1 VPGAVGEDGAVQPD
15 RDRGEV
21 GATAGVAS
29 FHLVREPGWRAPVVL
44 GRLGADR
51 LRLRGVPGLRFAR
64 LLGTGSGSAATGADL
79 ARSALFAVW
88 ESAGALAGF
97 EDGWFAERAARVR
110 ACGGEAYTLRLA
122 LLSGHGRWGG
132 RDVLAALRPARP
144 SIEAGPVAVL
154 TRATVRPSR
163 WHRFRSARPPVSAEV
178 AAAPGLRAMVAIGE
192 APVGLQA
199 TFSLWTD
206 AAAVTAFARSP
217 RHRDVV
223 RRTRAEHWYGEELFA
238 RFAPLGATG
247 TWDARDPLA
256 A

>member
-97 EDGWFAERAARVR
+97 ED
-110 ACGGEAYTLRLA
+110 
-122 LLSGHGRWGG
+122 
-132 RDVLAALRPARP
+132 
-144 SIEAGPVAVL
+144 AG
-154 TRATVRPSR
+154 
-163 WHRFRSARPPVSAEV
+163 
-178 AAAPGLRAMVAIGE
+178 
-192 APVGLQA
+192 
-199 TFSLWTD
+199 
-206 AAAVTAFARSP
+206 
-217 RHRDVV
+217 
-223 RRTRAEHWYGEELFA
+223 
-238 RFAPLGATG
+238 
-247 TWDARDPLA
+247 
-256 A
+256 